1 MIESINFRTGIS
13 GTLLRTAQAALAE
26 IPHKFHAPSRKTS
39 TDKRMMPLSVSQTQK
54 VEKNRDRWLVDAELL
69 TVDPQSRISEVDLE
83 FNPRQSLLAGNPR
96 LAGVVTDTIGDR
108 WITHIE
114 DLQQLTPLAEDPLLQ
129 SRWSAVKQANKQA
142 LASYLARTQG
152 IKIDVN
158 SLFDLQLQPIGGSQ
172 RQLLNILHIITLFNQ
187 VKQHPELD
195 ILPRTFIFG
204 DLGEVEPIEM
214 GKEETAED
222 ESTNVRDSNLAIL
235 ALIQSLA
242 KILAADIDVNGKL
255 QIVYIPESAALTSQ
269 LYAAA
274 DLTQHIATAAIEDVD
289 VSKLQAAINGVIS
302 IGSLGKTNHWLK
314 QTVGEENCFCFG
326 LAIPEIAM
334 FKEYGYDPY
343 NYYKYYPEIRQAI
356 DYLSAGYFTPKDPSL
371 CSFQSFSSA
380 SSLVDMLL
388 GADEN
393 MVIAEYVFY
402 AACQS
407 HISEIYTQKSVWTRM
422 SILNVAGVG

>member
-13 GTLLRTAQAALAE
+13 ASLLRTAQAALAE
-26 IPHKFHAPSRKTS
+26 IPHKFHVTSRKTS
-39 TDKRMMPLSVSQTQK
+39 TTNRMMPRSVPQK
-54 VEKNRDRWLVDAELL
+54 IEKNRERWLVDAELW
-69 TVDPQSRISEVDLE
+69 TIDPQARTSDVDLE
-83 FNPRQSLLAGNPR
+83 FNPRQSLLSGNPR
-96 LAGVVTDTIGDR
+96 LANLVTETIGDR
-108 WITHIE
+108 WKTHAE
-114 DLQQLTPLAEDPLLQ
+114 DLQQLAPLAEDPLLQ
-129 SRWSAVKQANKQA
+129 SRWRAVKQVNKQA
-142 LASYLARTQG
+142 LASYLYRTQG
-152 IKIDVN
+152 ISINVN
-158 SLFDLQLQPIGGSQ
+158 SLFDLQLQPIVESQ

-187 VKQHPELD
+187 IKRNPELD

-204 DLGEVEPIEM
+204 DLGEVSAVEI
-214 GKEETAED
+214 TTDED
-222 ESTNVRDSNLAIL
+222 ESSIVPDSNLAIL

-242 KILAADIDVNGKL
+242 KILAADVDVNGKL
-255 QIVYIPESAALTSQ
+255 QIVYLPESAALTSQ

-289 VSKLQAAINGVIS
+289 VSKLQAAINGVLS
-302 IGSLGKTNHWLK
+302 IGSLGKTNDWLK
-314 QTVGEENCFCFG
+314 QTVGEENCFYFG

-356 DYLSAGYFTPKDPSL
+356 DYLLVGYFTPNDPSL
-371 CSFQSFSSA
+371 FRSPI
-380 SSLVDMLL
+380 DTLL
-388 GADEN
+388 DTDEH

-407 HISEIYTQKSVWTRM
+407 HISEIYAQKSIWTQM